1 MPKCNELLPCDWL
14 ISNLCY
20 QVIEQAYLIKWPVS
34 VYNIYNHIW
43 MLFYQSRS
51 CPSKNI
57 YDWSKKKL
65 ITNLFHF
72 YHKPFLFFLFPYT
85 YNENSRKYDSDIIYD
100 GTGLL
105 YRLCVCTVHKW
116 KMFPERS
123 WIECSTE
130 TLWGCQKDG
139 LLPPNNSPEQLSSNV
154 LFLPWLLFW
163 PKSLC
168 SVSSVCR
175 IVVLHSHGC
184 CYIHITVPWSCQE
197 NIEIHELL

>member
-1 MPKCNELLPCDWL
+1 MYITYIIIYECFSIRADHVLQRIFMIEVKRNWLPTSF
-14 ISNLCY
+14 IFIINL
-20 QVIEQAYLIKWPVS
+20 
-34 VYNIYNHIW
+34 
-43 MLFYQSRS
+43 S
-51 CPSKNI
+51 C
-57 YDWSKKKL
+57 
-65 ITNLFHF
+65 
-72 YHKPFLFFLFPYT
+72 FFLFPYT
-85 YNENSRKYDSDIIYD
+85 YNENSRKYDSDVIYD

-105 YRLCVCTVHKW
+105 YRLCVCAEHKW

-130 TLWGCQKDG
+130 TSWGCQKDG
-139 LLPPNNSPEQLSSNV
+139 LLPPNNSPEQLSSNM